1 MEQGYIDE
9 LVNGILGVMR
19 GQVFSI
25 ILFGSM
31 ARGDFDAESDVDIA
45 IICSGKIDNSQ
56 EDAINDY
63 FVNMDIKYGRFH
75 SIIDIEKKEF
85 DKWKNVSPFYKNV
98 ANEGVVLWKAA

>member
-9 LVNGILGVMR
+9 LVTGILGVMR
-19 GQVFSI
+19 NQVFSI

-45 IICSGKIDNSQ
+45 IIYSGEIDNSQ
-56 EDAINDY
+56 EDAMNDY
-63 FVNMDIKYGRFH
+63 FVDMDIKYGRVH

-98 ANEGVVLWKAA
+98 ANEGVVLWTAA